1 MRKRLVCLVLLSVTI
16 AATALYDS
24 GKASATEAA
33 GYETTSLALGHF
45 REIEVTSTF
54 PRSQKAAGDE
64 QAWQSRQQAKGLSDV
79 YVQSNTWRD
88 KGTCKSCPPI
98 SLDNAAQPR
107 PI

>member
-24 GKASATEAA
+24 GKASATEAE

-45 REIEVTSTF
+45 REIEVASTF

-64 QAWQSRQQAKGLSDV
+64 QA
-79 YVQSNTWRD
+79 
-88 KGTCKSCPPI
+88 
-98 SLDNAAQPR
+98 
-107 PI
+107 